1 MYYILSGNYRILLWA
16 DSISGV
22 VMFTTWTVYRLFIE
36 PDVSLKMF
44 DIIIIRLTI
53 KNISDLIT
61 TVRQLLDQPTKWLA
75 IVLL

>member
-1 MYYILSGNYRILLWA
+1 
-16 DSISGV
+16 
-22 VMFTTWTVYRLFIE
+22 MFTTWSVYRLFIE
-36 PDVSLKMF
+36 PDVTLKMF

>member
-1 MYYILSGNYRILLWA
+1 MYYILSGNYRILLWV

-22 VMFTTWTVYRLFIE
+22 VMFTTWSVYRLFIE
-36 PDVSLKMF
+36 PDVTLKMF